1 MEQPMHQPRHIPMPP
16 QVTRGYYR
24 APYGHSQ
31 GHAHCGNT
39 AAPYNFND
47 ISQISPPNQYENHHT
62 RFDLQQQQYLQQQQ
76 KFQNQ
81 NNYYHHP
88 TQSSYMYTWEPPT
101 PIKTRARA
109 SSRSSRGSSTSSRS
123 PILDDQEIEEKHKL
137 GDREFSPLP
146 PPAHVDPEV
155 EEPCNDDSI
164 PRATYRGNGT
174 RNTVPLPHPQD
185 SNRTRRRTN
194 SNANNLNGAE
204 TTQTKFRKGGAK
216 QECYVLR
223 MQDDY
228 QVDIPEEETT
238 AISDPLFTLSDGEYR
253 EIFTQ
258 LGNIFCHTAYR
269 WLALYKFRIPR
280 KKYMREHTCPDDREL
295 TEYVTIIKSLVEGR
309 EVPRN
314 AVRDDRLNELISIM
328 EGASEIRHVN
338 IHVSRKK
345 KPDRRVLGF
354 IAAVNEFCWILGDH
368 RGAAETNKL
377 YADTEAKSLENRRK
391 FHEDAR
397 RKQIASLPMD
407 TLRRNSTSRSPE
419 RRPSSGYPAIA

>member
-1 MEQPMHQPRHIPMPP
+1 
-16 QVTRGYYR
+16 
-24 APYGHSQ
+24 
-31 GHAHCGNT
+31 
-39 AAPYNFND
+39 
-47 ISQISPPNQYENHHT
+47 
-62 RFDLQQQQYLQQQQ
+62 
-76 KFQNQ
+76 
-81 NNYYHHP
+81 
-88 TQSSYMYTWEPPT
+88 
-101 PIKTRARA
+101 
-109 SSRSSRGSSTSSRS
+109 
-123 PILDDQEIEEKHKL
+123 
-137 GDREFSPLP
+137 
-146 PPAHVDPEV
+146 
-155 EEPCNDDSI
+155 
-164 PRATYRGNGT
+164 
-174 RNTVPLPHPQD
+174 
-185 SNRTRRRTN
+185 
-194 SNANNLNGAE
+194 
-204 TTQTKFRKGGAK
+204 
-216 QECYVLR
+216 
-223 MQDDY
+223 
-228 QVDIPEEETT
+228 
-238 AISDPLFTLSDGEYR
+238 
-253 EIFTQ
+253 
-258 LGNIFCHTAYR
+258 
-269 WLALYKFRIPR
+269 
-280 KKYMREHTCPDDREL
+280 MREHTCPDDREL